1 LTLADGFIIEPMKR
15 ATQSTTTRIREV
27 RTLARRAARKRRVTP
42 PAPPPRLGCVEDLE
56 GRRLL
61 AAGID
66 DRVLVVDGTSGFD
79 AIAISDAG
87 GGTVSVRLNDE
98 TSSFDRDDFDEIVVN
113 GFGGDDDI
121 ETDGGP
127 DLTLLG
133 GDGDDLIRFL
143 SPDRPASVSGGAGTD
158 VIFLDEGE
166 GTSLD
171 LRLYPD
177 VENALALGARQTMIG
192 NDLDNHLSV
201 DPPFAEVT
209 LIGGNGN
216 DTLVGSQYGDDSLEG
231 GAGNDLLREV
241 SGSDPLIDFSGDD
254 TLDGGDG
261 DDTLFGG
268 DGDDELDGGA
278 GTDTLFGGRGND
290 TLLNGEVTSRLR
302 LDNGTLRFDGTLM
315 SDEVFVSADGSD
327 LVVSVEGDEETFD
340 VGDVTGI
347 VLLGA
352 EAADLLELDAS
363 LSIPATL
370 DGGDHSDTLTGGA
383 GDDQLTAGGGTGFGA
398 GENVLT
404 GNDGDDLL
412 VGGSVRDTLQGGSGD
427 DTLDGGLGP
436 DVMRGGAGRD
446 TLDYSS
452 RTKPLHI
459 VLDRFQDDGE
469 IGEDGEGDL
478 AADDIEIVLGG
489 SGHDLMGGTNADNE
503 IHGMGGY
510 DTINGGGGD
519 DALFGWHGN
528 DVILGGDGD
537 DYIEAGAGHDYV
549 EGHDGEDT
557 ILALAGNDWVVTSAD
572 GNDDLIIGGRGTDTA
587 DADEEDDVTS
597 VETVV

>member
-1 LTLADGFIIEPMKR
+1 
-15 ATQSTTTRIREV
+15 
-27 RTLARRAARKRRVTP
+27 
-42 PAPPPRLGCVEDLE
+42 
-56 GRRLL
+56 LL
-61 AAGID
+61 AVGID

-79 AIAISDAG
+79 LISVTDAG
-87 GGTVSVRLNDE
+87 GGNVRVRLNDE
-98 TSSFDRDDFDEIVVN
+98 TSTFDRDDFDGIVAS
-113 GFGGDDDI
+113 GFGGDDSF

-127 DLTLLG
+127 NQTLLG
-133 GDGDDLIRFL
+133 GDGDDRFDFL
-143 SPDRPASVSGGAGTD
+143 STDRDASVSGGPGTD
-158 VIFLDEGE
+158 IAVPNDGD
-166 GTSLD
+166 GTSMD
-171 LRLYPD
+171 LRPYPD
-177 VENALALGARQTMIG
+177 VENAMSVWDRQTLIG
-192 NDLDNHLSV
+192 NDLDNVLTSAT
-201 DPPFAEVT
+201 PYEVT

-216 DTLVGSQYGDDSLEG
+216 DTLDGSFAAFEHPIDSLLEG
-231 GAGNDLLREV
+231 GAGDDFLY
-241 SGSDPLIDFSGDD
+241 GSMWDD
-254 TLDGGDG
+254 SLDGGDG
-261 DDTLFGG
+261 ADTLLGG
-268 DGDDELDGGA
+268 DGDDNLDGGP
-278 GTDTLFGGRGND
+278 GTDTVIGGRGND
-290 TLLNGEVTSRLR
+290 TLLNAEVTSLLR
-302 LDNGTLRFDGTLM
+302 LDNGTLRFDGTLIR
-315 SDEVFVSADGSD
+315 DEVSIAADGAE
-327 LVVSVEGDEETFD
+327 LVVSVGGDEETFD
-340 VGDVTGI
+340 LDDVTGI
-347 VLLGA
+347 AMSGGDG
-352 EAADLLELDAS
+352 ADLLELDAS

-370 DGGDHSDTLTGGA
+370 DGGNDADTLTGGA
-383 GDDQLTAGGGTGFGA
+383 GDDQLSDSGAGGPASG
-398 GENVLT
+398 
-404 GNDGDDLL
+404 GNILSGNGGDDVL
-412 VGGSVRDTLQGGSGD
+412 VGDVGRGTLHGGDGD

-436 DVMRGGAGRD
+436 DVIHGDAGRD

-459 VLDRFQDDGE
+459 VLDRFQDDGEIGEIGE

-510 DTINGGGGD
+510 DTIDGGGGD

-537 DYIEAGAGHDYV
+537 DYIEAGAGHDRV